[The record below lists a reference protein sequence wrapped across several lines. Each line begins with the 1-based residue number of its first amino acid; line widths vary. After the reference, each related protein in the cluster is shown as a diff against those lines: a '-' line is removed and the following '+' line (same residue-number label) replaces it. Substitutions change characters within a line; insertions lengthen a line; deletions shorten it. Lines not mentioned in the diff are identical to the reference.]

1 MKLSPSA
8 IKALNNFPI
17 LVFEEINPDNL
28 KYVKLGSLS
37 LEGLA
42 HPQWISYVKKWHV
55 IYPAVAQVC
64 YQRRTCGEYIWPSLL
79 LYLRLQ
85 LKYLS
90 PPCHT
95 DTTLLSVPMGT

>member
-17 LVFEEINPDNL
+17 LVFEEIDPDNL

-42 HPQWISYVKKWHV
+42 HPQRISYMKKWHV
-55 IYPAVAQVC
+55 IYPAVVQV
-64 YQRRTCGEYIWPSLL
+64 YATKDAHVVSIYGR
-79 LYLRLQ
+79 
-85 LKYLS
+85 
-90 PPCHT
+90 PCFST
-95 DTTLLSVPMGT
+95 